1 LEANPKDKELAKKTR
16 KALQGLR
23 KCGNLFRVA
32 MPRYWCYAGWYAWLT
47 GSMSRASV
55 SWEKGLRLANQL
67 EMKYEA
73 AILYFQSGKYQAS
86 KSDLQKAAEEFESLG
101 AKYNL
106 EQVMNVL
113 SKI

>member
-1 LEANPKDKELAKKTR
+1 
-16 KALQGLR
+16 
-23 KCGNLFRVA
+23 
-32 MPRYWCYAGWYAWLT
+32 
-47 GSMSRASV
+47 MSRAGA

-73 AILYFQSGKYQAS
+73 AHLYFQSGKYQAS

-106 EQVMNVL
+106 EQVMNVP